1 MIEVLRGAATRIS
14 LAERRGVF
22 TLALGGTLLVSLA
35 FGLSRG
41 AAHVP
46 ISELPAALVE
56 ESHPL
61 HVVVHSVRLPRLVVA
76 ALVGSSLA
84 VAGALLQ
91 TAVRNPLAD
100 PGLLGVSAGAALG
113 VMSGLLFLPEL
124 PELMPLLGFAGGLG
138 AMAVLL
144 VASSGAP
151 GRDHPL
157 RLVLCGVALQSLF
170 FAGVSVLTFLFAE
183 RAPSFV
189 GFTLGSLN
197 GVGWRE
203 AGIVALPA
211 ALGLLLAVA
220 AIRHLDVMLLDEASA
235 GGVGL
240 KVRRAR
246 LGVACVGALLAA
258 GAAAVAGLV
267 GFVGL
272 VVPNAVRLLVGPGH
286 RTLLPLVA
294 LGGSAFVVLADTA
307 ARTVVAPIE
316 LPVGVPLA
324 CVGAPYF
331 LHLVWRARA

>member
-1 MIEVLRGAATRIS
+1 MIDALRGAYTRLA
-14 LAERRGVF
+14 LAERTAVWA
-22 TLALGGTLLVSLA
+22 TALGLALLVSLA
-35 FGLSRG
+35 FGLTQG
-41 AAHVP
+41 AAKVP
-46 ISELPAALVE
+46 LAELPSALVDAAHA
-56 ESHPL
+56 SHP
-61 HVVVHSVRLPRLVVA
+61 VVWSVRLPRLLVA

-84 VAGALLQ
+84 IAGALLQ

-100 PGLLGVSAGAALG
+100 PGLLGVSAGAALA
-113 VMSGLLFLPEL
+113 VMTALLFLPAF
-124 PELMPLLGFAGGLG
+124 PELLPLFGFGGG
-138 AMAVLL
+138 IAAMAVLL
-144 VASSGAP
+144 LASAGAP

-203 AGIVALPA
+203 AGIVAVPAIAGA
-211 ALGLLLAVA
+211 ALALLAT
-220 AIRHLDVMLLDEASA
+220 RPLDVMLLDEASA
-235 GGVGL
+235 SGVGL
-240 KVRRAR
+240 SVRNAR
-246 LGVACVGALLAA
+246 IGVACVGALLAA
-258 GAAAVAGLV
+258 GAVAVAGLV

-286 RTLLPLVA
+286 RALLPLAA

-307 ARTVVAPIE
+307 ARTVLAPVE
-316 LPVGVPLA
+316 LPVGVPRA

-331 LHLVWRARA
+331 LYLVWKFKA

>member
-1 MIEVLRGAATRIS
+1 MIDALRGAATR
-14 LAERRGVF
+14 
-22 TLALGGTLLVSLA
+22 LALADRAGVWAVALGLALAVSLA
-35 FGLSRG
+35 FGLTRG
-41 AAHVP
+41 AANVP
-46 ISELPAALVE
+46 IAELPAALVDS
-56 ESHPL
+56 SHPL
-61 HVVVHSVRLPRLVVA
+61 HAVVFSVRLPRLGVA
-76 ALVGSSLA
+76 AFVGAALA

-100 PGLLGVSAGAALG
+100 PGLLGVSAGAALA
-113 VMSGLLFLPEL
+113 VMCGLLFAPGWPEIL
-124 PELMPLLGFAGGLG
+124 PLLGFVGGIG
-138 AMAVLL
+138 AMGVLL

-203 AGIVALPA
+203 AGLVAVPALVGIVLALA
-211 ALGLLLAVA
+211 S
-220 AIRHLDVMLLDEASA
+220 IRALDVMLLDESSAS
-235 GGVGL
+235 GVGL
-240 KVRRAR
+240 DVRKAR
-246 LGVACVGALLAA
+246 IGVACIGALLAA
-258 GAAAVAGLV
+258 GAVSVAGLV

-272 VVPNAVRLLVGPGH
+272 VVPNAVRLVVGPAH
-286 RTLLPLVA
+286 RLLVPLAA
-294 LGGSAFVVLADTA
+294 LGGGAFVVLADTV
-307 ARTVVAPIE
+307 ARTAVAPIE

-331 LHLVWRARA
+331 LYLVWKARA